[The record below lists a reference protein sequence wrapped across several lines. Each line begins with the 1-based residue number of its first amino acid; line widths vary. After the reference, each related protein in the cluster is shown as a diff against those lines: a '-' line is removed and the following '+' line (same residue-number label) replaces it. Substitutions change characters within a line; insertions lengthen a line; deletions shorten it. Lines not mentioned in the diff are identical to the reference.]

1 MRNNHDRLT
10 CLFCQSIDERKGSPD
25 KTISWTLP
33 DKTINSSSGGSRT
46 TGNPHPHRQR
56 APSTEPTQ
64 SSAVCSNNNN
74 NPSCFVWR
82 VFLAARVS
90 RACLGII
97 NRACFQRKE
106 TEKETREN
114 GRAGGPFLDSNISF
128 FLVSRFFSHFSC
140 LYSPVLHQLAVAVH
154 AVRARHRAPRCDRC
168 EGLPVADLKAC
179 PCADHTHRES
189 QRDRSWISFVEI
201 LLLSFTCVCLF
212 VRFEPSLANDR
223 VLYRHSCASNKVAG
237 GGRVLRLA

>member
-1 MRNNHDRLT
+1 MFTPRDMCQSHASHLVRSDQQRQSNKKNQTGAALRNNHDRLT

-128 FLVSRFFSHFSC
+128 FLVSRFFLIFLVSTH
-140 LYSPVLHQLAVAVH
+140 LYS
-154 AVRARHRAPRCDRC
+154 
-168 EGLPVADLKAC
+168 
-179 PCADHTHRES
+179 
-189 QRDRSWISFVEI
+189 IS
-201 LLLSFTCVCLF
+201 S
-212 VRFEPSLANDR
+212 P
-223 VLYRHSCASNKVAG
+223 
-237 GGRVLRLA
+237 